1 MSTKA
6 FRIDGVM
13 RGAVVVVMVLLR
25 HHELS
30 HGAFWEAIGLPA
42 DMASYWQFVMGL
54 VFIAIVLLAGDGL
67 YGRLA
72 TTWRRLRGP

>member
-13 RGAVVVVMVLLR
+13 RGAVVMVMVLLR
-25 HHELS
+25 HELS

-42 DMASYWQFVMGL
+42 DMAGYWQFVMGL

-72 TTWRRLRGP
+72 TTLRRLRRP

>member
-13 RGAVVVVMVLLR
+13 RGAVVMVLLR
-25 HHELS
+25 HELS
-30 HGAFWEAIGLPA
+30 HGGFWQAIGLPA
-42 DMASYWQFVMGL
+42 DFASYWQFVMGL
-54 VFIAIVLLAGDGL
+54 IFIAIVLLAGDGL

-72 TTWRRLRGP
+72 TTWRRLRRP